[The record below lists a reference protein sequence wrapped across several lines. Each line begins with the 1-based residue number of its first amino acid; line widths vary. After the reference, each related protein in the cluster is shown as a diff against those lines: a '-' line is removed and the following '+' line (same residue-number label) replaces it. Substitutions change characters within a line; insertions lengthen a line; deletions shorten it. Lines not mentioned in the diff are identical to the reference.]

1 MAHHSVL
8 RNEKRL
14 RVLFCLIGCA
24 LFFTAA
30 PPPAQFK
37 SWVMAKLP
45 DTPEGLGIDSKG
57 NIYTTLFH
65 TGEVVILK
73 DDGSYD
79 HIAWVPSRRRF
90 GRFRRMARKLTCG
103 RHTLWLIGPPNHIRD
118 FLWASMISCSIRNRR
133 TSMPLP
139 TATPWYFACF
149 GINIRS
155 PPAHV
160 PLSQTATCPLCSK
173 TQKAGR

>member
-1 MAHHSVL
+1 MANSVL
-8 RNEKRL
+8 RKEKRL

-30 PPPAQFK
+30 PPPAAAQFK

-65 TGEVVILK
+65 TGEVVMLK

-79 HIAWVPSRRRF
+79 HIAWVP
-90 GRFRRMARKLTCG
+90 
-103 RHTLWLIGPPNHIRD
+103 
-118 FLWASMISCSIRNRR
+118 
-133 TSMPLP
+133 
-139 TATPWYFACF
+139 
-149 GINIRS
+149 
-155 PPAHV
+155 
-160 PLSQTATCPLCSK
+160 
-173 TQKAGR
+173 